1 MSAEVSKHRLVGF
14 LSCFYLLMLR
24 GVDLIDIVGWKIFY
38 ILHIFLLLS
47 QSFLGTQGQLTFLED
62 AKIPTPRFHF
72 FCHRLNIDR
81 CMIKASD
88 HDMLDF
94 TPELKQTCHDLM
106 TDSERYVVKLINLCV
121 LNK

>member
-1 MSAEVSKHRLVGF
+1 MYSGDTGAVDFFGRCQNSHPT
-14 LSCFYLLMLR
+14 LSLLH
-24 GVDLIDIVGWKIFY
+24 IDI
-38 ILHIFLLLS
+38 
-47 QSFLGTQGQLTFLED
+47 
-62 AKIPTPRFHF
+62 
-72 FCHRLNIDR
+72 

-94 TPELKQTCHDLM
+94 TPELKQTCYDLM

>member
-1 MSAEVSKHRLVGF
+1 
-14 LSCFYLLMLR
+14 MLR
-24 GVDLIDIVGWKIFY
+24 GVDLIDIVGWEIFN
-38 ILHIFLLLS
+38 IFHIFLLFN
-47 QSFLGTQGQLTFLED
+47 QF
-62 AKIPTPRFHF
+62 F

-81 CMIKASD
+81 CLVKACMIKASD

-94 TPELKQTCHDLM
+94 TPELKQTCYDLM

>member
-1 MSAEVSKHRLVGF
+1 M
-14 LSCFYLLMLR
+14 
-24 GVDLIDIVGWKIFY
+24 DLIDIVGWEFFY
-38 ILHIFLLLS
+38 IFHIFLLFN
-47 QSFLGTQGQLTFLED
+47 QSFLGIRGQLTLLGD
-62 AKIPTPRFHF
+62 AKIPTPCFHF

-94 TPELKQTCHDLM
+94 TPELKQTCYDLM
-106 TDSERYVVKLINLCV
+106 TDSERYVGKLINLCV

>member
-1 MSAEVSKHRLVGF
+1 
-14 LSCFYLLMLR
+14 MLR
-24 GVDLIDIVGWKIFY
+24 GVDLIDIVGWEIFN
-38 ILHIFLLLS
+38 IFRIFLLFNLFWEMPKFPPHAS
-47 QSFLGTQGQLTFLED
+47 T
-62 AKIPTPRFHF
+62 F

-94 TPELKQTCHDLM
+94 TPELKQTCYDLM
-106 TDSERYVVKLINLCV
+106 TNSERYVVKLINLCV